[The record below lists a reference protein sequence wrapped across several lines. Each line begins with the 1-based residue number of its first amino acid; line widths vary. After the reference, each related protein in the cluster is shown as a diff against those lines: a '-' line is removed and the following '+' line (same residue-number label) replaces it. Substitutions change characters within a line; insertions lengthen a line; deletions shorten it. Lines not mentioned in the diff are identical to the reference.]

1 MLINQI
7 LELEI
12 KIVAP
17 METEESQYLI
27 RQLETAELAKD
38 KFLKNQI
45 SFQDYIDILEVCDI
59 DIDNY
64 LITLED
70 NLKEQCLL

>member
-1 MLINQI
+1 MLNQI

-12 KIVAP
+12 QIASP

-27 RQLETAELAKD
+27 KQLETAELAKD

-45 SFQDYIDILEVCDI
+45 SFQDYIDILEVCNI
-59 DIDNY
+59 DIDDY